1 MDMDKG
7 MGMGSGSGMTAT
19 MAMDMAS
26 ATTAAGAAATGGGG
40 MESDMSAMMGKGGL
54 CKISMLWNWNVMNTC
69 FISKHWQITSK
80 GMFAGSCI
88 GVILLVVALEFLRR
102 LSKEYDRFLVK
113 QHAARVRDAS
123 SAPVALAVKPDKPA
137 VDARGESVTSQEAAR
152 PAGVAMPPFR
162 PSVLQQAIRAL
173 LHMVQFAVAYI
184 VMLLAMYYNGYFIIC
199 IFIGAYI
206 GSFVFH
212 WEPLTAGSE
221 EKTSATSCATVCC
234 G

>member
-7 MGMGSGSGMTAT
+7 MGMDMGSGMTTT

-26 ATTAAGAAATGGGG
+26 ATTAASAAAAAATGGG
-40 MESDMSAMMGKGGL
+40 MDHDMSAMMGKGGL

-88 GVILLVVALEFLRR
+88 GVVLLVIALEFLRR
-102 LSKEYDRFLVK
+102 LSKEYDRFLIK
-113 QHAARVRDAS
+113 QHVARFRDAPS
-123 SAPVALAVKPDKPA
+123 VPIAVAAKPA
-137 VDARGESVTSQEAAR
+137 KSAGDESVTSQEAAR
-152 PAGVAMPPFR
+152 AVPPLR
-162 PSVLQQAIRAL
+162 PSVLQQAVRAL
-173 LHMVQFAVAYI
+173 LHVAQFSVAYI

-212 WEPLTAGSE
+212 WEPLTAGSD

>member
-1 MDMDKG
+1 MDMDMDKG
-7 MGMGSGSGMTAT
+7 MGSGMTTT
-19 MAMDMAS
+19 MAMDMAAS
-26 ATTAAGAAATGGGG
+26 ATTAAAAAATGGS
-40 MESDMSAMMGKGGL
+40 MDHDMSSMMGKGGL

-88 GVILLVVALEFLRR
+88 GVILLVIALEFLRR
-102 LSKEYDRFLVK
+102 LSKEYDRFLIK
-113 QHAARVRDAS
+113 QHVSKFQNAP
-123 SAPVALAVKPDKPA
+123 SAPIAVADKTA
-137 VDARGESVTSQEAAR
+137 KSESVSSQEAVRA
-152 PAGVAMPPFR
+152 VPPFH
-162 PSVLQQAIRAL
+162 PNVLQQAIRAL
-173 LHMVQFAVAYI
+173 LHVAQFSVAYI